1 MLYTIARVCTDRT
14 DDIWS
19 YICGTC
25 IQNCLWSPEVTG
37 AGAIPAARP
46 RSLCIFS
53 NSAVAAWEPGAERVR
68 GYRWRFM
75 KASVLYRIWFM
86 DQMHSSNFD
95 LFINLRWTKPCKLR
109 SNHHHSVGQGSTAS
123 QSLSW
128 HAAIIYID
136 LNPKSGSGRVK
147 VHKRNHY
154 MSRFCSSWQKH
165 PLAEIRVCARL
176 TVFAAVCG
184 VFALVLR
191 TSSGR
196 FLRQIWLN
204 FLNLAVKRLN

>member
-128 HAAIIYID
+128 HAAIIYKIWTPNLAVEGWKFTKETTICLD
-136 LNPKSGSGRVK
+136 FA
-147 VHKRNHY
+147 VHEKNTP
-154 MSRFCSSWQKH
+154 WQKS
-165 PLAEIRVCARL
+165 E
-176 TVFAAVCG
+176 FAPVW
-184 VFALVLR
+184 
-191 TSSGR
+191 R
-196 FLRQIWLN
+196 FLRPFAG
-204 FLNLAVKRLN
+204 FLRSFCARVRDDF